1 MRTQWP
7 LSAHNHPRMSRG
19 NGPGTLSGHLT
30 QTVVTL
36 RRLAEIEARARLRLL
51 RGQLETC
58 KRREAALKAQVE
70 QSAERARASEA
81 AELAIA
87 GPVAAPIAGPIA
99 AAELGTLRTGLRQRR
114 QLLVRAE
121 AEAAEEATRHD
132 HLLTQIEH
140 AEAQLRTAI
149 ARRKAAELHEA
160 EERRSTRRARER
172 QQHALEE
179 EARDRVLNQRS
190 RK

>member
-1 MRTQWP
+1 MG
-7 LSAHNHPRMSRG
+7 RG
-19 NGPGTLSGHLT
+19 NGSGRLSGNLT

-51 RGQLETC
+51 RGQLELC
-58 KRREAALKAQVE
+58 KRREAALVLQVE
-70 QSAERARASEA
+70 QAAAHARSSDK
-81 AELAIA
+81 AELAVA
-87 GPVAAPIAGPIA
+87 GPLA
-99 AAELGTLRTGLRQRR
+99 AAELGTLRTGLRQHR
-114 QLLVRAE
+114 QLLSRAE

-132 HLLTQIEH
+132 QLLTQIEH

-179 EARDRVLNQRS
+179 EARDRVLTQRS
-190 RK
+190 RKT